1 MDVPNSPVE
10 LVQQC
15 LRAELD
21 SFPEGST
28 VSLPVENLRNL
39 IEGYADALELIADQ
53 QELINA
59 FVENS

>member
-1 MDVPNSPVE
+1 MKIPNSPVE
-10 LVQQC
+10 LMQRC
-15 LRAELD
+15 LTEQLD

-28 VSLPVENLRNL
+28 VEMPV
-39 IEGYADALELIADQ
+39 DALREFYSHYKDCLEIIKDQ